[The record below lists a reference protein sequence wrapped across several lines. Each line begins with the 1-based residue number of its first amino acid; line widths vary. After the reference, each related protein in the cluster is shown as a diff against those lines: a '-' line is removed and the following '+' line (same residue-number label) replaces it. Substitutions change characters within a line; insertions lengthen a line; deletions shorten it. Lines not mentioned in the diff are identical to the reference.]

1 MKKVIIRGTGQK
13 NGSVIVNDELEL
25 EDKEALELM
34 GRNKDEATLEL
45 LNKLYPGVKFD
56 PKKIGVN
63 VS

>member
-1 MKKVIIRGTGQK
+1 MKKVIIRGIGQK

-34 GRNKDEATLEL
+34 GGNKDEATLEL

>member
-34 GRNKDEATLEL
+34 GGNKDEATLEL

>member
-34 GRNKDEATLEL
+34 GGNKDEAKLEL